1 MSKNKKSYEEK
12 FQELKE
18 FVKSFE
24 GEELS
29 LEIAMNNYENGIKL
43 CNELYK
49 ELKEVEGKITL
60 LNKDE
65 VV

>member
-1 MSKNKKSYEEK
+1 MGRTKKSYEEK

-24 GEELS
+24 GDELP
-29 LEIAMNNYENGIKL
+29 LEIAMNNYEKGIKL

-49 ELKEVEGKITL
+49 ELKEVEGKIQI
-60 LNKDE
+60 LNKEEE
-65 VV
+65 V